1 MRCVVSGHLSF
12 SVPRTVEGDRFLTGE
27 MSVLCAVTT
36 GRSVSSVPATPPIE
50 ADFRASHDGW
60 GQGAVLG

>member
-1 MRCVVSGHLSF
+1 M
-12 SVPRTVEGDRFLTGE
+12 
-27 MSVLCAVTT
+27 LCAVTT

-60 GQGAVLG
+60 GQGAVLGQLAPLDCGSPDLAWCRQVPARHPGPAT